1 MERDT
6 VQRSGRYRR
15 GHACTEEGRKYDDNT
30 IEDSCSTEQVDTSPQ
45 RGLLEDGQTTALRA
59 L

>member
-1 MERDT
+1 MKRDT

-45 RGLLEDGQTTALRA
+45 RGLLEDGQTTAL
-59 L
+59 